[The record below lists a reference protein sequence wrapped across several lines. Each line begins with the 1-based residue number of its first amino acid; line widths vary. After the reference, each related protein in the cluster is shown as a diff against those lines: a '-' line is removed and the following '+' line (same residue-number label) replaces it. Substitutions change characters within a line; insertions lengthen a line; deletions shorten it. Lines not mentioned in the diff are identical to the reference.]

1 MAVYANTNMELLVD
15 GFAIEGFANS
25 ATMDVQ
31 VDELDVTTLGSAGW
45 RQKIT
50 GLATH
55 TIAVSGFQDYALT
68 GVDPTL
74 TGTGTGQNVVTFC
87 PINGG
92 AAVTDPAFFGAGRT
106 TTRTP
111 ISGAVGDAAAFT
123 FDWAGNGRLVR
134 GQVLHPIA
142 ARTVTGSGT
151 AATFTTPVA
160 GQGIWASFHVTSVT
174 GTGTI
179 TFTIQTDD
187 NSGFSSSTTRLTA
200 TAMAAVGGQFATSAT
215 GALAGETHIRVGYAI
230 SGFTSVTFFAAAGVA

>member
-15 GFAIEGFANS
+15 GFAVEGFATS

-31 VDELDVTTLGSAGW
+31 VDELDVTTLGSGGW

-50 GLATH
+50 GIAGH
-55 TIAVSGFQDYALT
+55 TIAVTGLQDHAAT

-74 TGTGTGQNVVTFC
+74 PGTGTGQNTITFC
-87 PINGG
+87 PVNGG
-92 AAVTDPAFFGAGRT
+92 AAVADPCFFGAGRT

-111 ISGAVGDAAAFT
+111 ISGAVGEVAGFT
-123 FDWAGNGRLVR
+123 FDWAGDGRLVR
-134 GQVLHPIA
+134 GQVLHPLA
-142 ARTVTGSGT
+142 ARTATGSGT

-160 GQGIWASFHVTSVT
+160 GQGIWASFHVLAVS

-187 NSGFSSSTTRLTA
+187 NSGFTSATTRLTA
-200 TAMAAVGGQFATSAT
+200 TAMSAVGGQFATAAT
-215 GALAGETHIRVGYAI
+215 GALAGETHIRVGYTIA
-230 SGFTSVTFFAAAGVA
+230 GFTSVTFFAAAGVA